1 MHPMRK
7 SIITIFTVLISLS
20 AFATAQADLDSLHY
34 YMGQQSVY
42 DQQRET
48 RIAELQNQLSVAG
61 SDHYDLY
68 SQLFYECQ
76 SYHFDRAMMYADHL
90 LEEASRLADTDKIAH
105 ATVCKSF
112 AYLSAGLFK
121 ESCDLIE
128 DLSTTGMSEDTYRY
142 YAFTYA
148 CMMFDLADYDH
159 SDLAQ
164 SYCDRGDSL
173 LAETI
178 RTLGSQDT
186 VLYWRCIAM
195 QDQRRGQVELA
206 IQHYQMALSGSRVTE
221 HERAII
227 YSTMAYLYST
237 QGNTDMQQHYNILAA
252 ISDIKSS
259 TKETVAMRWVA
270 EHLYREG
277 DIKHAAICIRH
288 AADDARFY
296 NARHRQVEISQ
307 ILPIIEQDNINRLR
321 AQNRRIILLIV
332 VTLILLIVSMLA
344 LFMYRR
350 RNKQLSH
357 ARQTIE
363 QMNTS
368 LLVANKLK
376 EEYLS
381 SLLCW
386 QSDFIGEV
394 EKYQHHIRHSVEKRR
409 YDELTEIP
417 KQVDA
422 QRRRAEFYNRFD
434 TMFLQI
440 FPTFVSDFNA
450 LLRPDEQIVLH
461 RNELM
466 NTDLRIFAL
475 MRMGI
480 MHNEVIAQILDYS
493 VNTIYTYKTKI
504 KNRSNLS
511 TEDFYARIMQIPSF
525 TPTES

>member
-1 MHPMRK
+1 MRK
-7 SIITIFTVLISLS
+7 CITAIFTTLISLFAS
-20 AFATAQADLDSLHY
+20 ATSPADLDSLRQ
-34 YMGQQSVY
+34 YMHRQSAF

-48 RIAELQNQLSVAG
+48 RIAALQK
-61 SDHYDLY
+61 DLEEKETDRY
-68 SQLFYECQ
+68 RIYAALFDECQ
-76 SYHFDRAMMYADHL
+76 SYNFDRAMEYAGC
-90 LEEASRLADTDKIAH
+90 LEKEALRLADKDRIAH
-105 ATVCKSF
+105 ATVCKGF

-121 ESCDLIE
+121 EGCDLIE
-128 DLSTTGMSEDTYRY
+128 DLSTDGMSEETYRY

-148 CMMFDLADYDH
+148 CMMYDLADYDR
-159 SDLAQ
+159 SDMAH
-164 SYCDRGDSL
+164 SYCERGEHWL
-173 LAETI
+173 GEAI
-178 RTLGSQDT
+178 KTLSSQDT
-186 VLYWRCIAM
+186 VLYWRCQAM
-195 QDQRRGQVELA
+195 LDQRKGLTELS
-206 IQHYQMALSGSRVTE
+206 IRHYQMALSGSKITD

-252 ISDIKSS
+252 ISDIRSS
-259 TKETVAMRWVA
+259 TKEAVAMRWVA
-270 EHLYREG
+270 EQLYKEG
-277 DIKHAAICIRH
+277 DVKNAAICIRH

-307 ILPIIEQDNINRLR
+307 ILPIIEQDNVNRLR
-321 AQNRRIILLIV
+321 AQNRRVIILIII
-332 VTLILLIVSMLA
+332 TLLLLLMSFTILS
-344 LFMYRR
+344 MYRR
-350 RNKQLSH
+350 RNKQLSS
-357 ARQTIE
+357 ARRTIE
-363 QMNTS
+363 QMNAN
-368 LLVANKLK
+368 LLVANKVK

-381 SLLCW
+381 SFLCW

-394 EKYQHHIRHSVEKRR
+394 DKYQQHIRHSVEKRR

-422 QRRRAEFYNRFD
+422 QRRRQDFYKRFD

-450 LLRPDEQIVLH
+450 LLRPGEEIVL
-461 RNELM
+461 RKNELL

-504 KNRSNLS
+504 KNRSDLS
-511 TEDFYARIMQIPSF
+511 TDEFYTRIMQIPSF
-525 TPTES
+525 SKADS

>member
-1 MHPMRK
+1 MHK
-7 SIITIFTVLISLS
+7 TITFIFVLLISLAAS
-20 AFATAQADLDSLHY
+20 ATEPADLDSLRY
-34 YMGQQSVY
+34 YMQKQSVY
-42 DQQRET
+42 DQQREA
-48 RIAELQNQLSVAG
+48 RIAELQSELSKPE
-61 SDHYDLY
+61 SDRYAIY
-68 SQLFYECQ
+68 SELFNECQ
-76 SYHFDRAMMYADHL
+76 SYHFDRAMEYADL
-90 LEEASRLADTDKIAH
+90 LKEQAALTGEKDKIVYA
-105 ATVCKSF
+105 AVCKGF

-121 ESCDLIE
+121 EGCDLF
-128 DLSTTGMSEDTYRY
+128 DGLDTHGLSTKTYRFY
-142 YAFTYA
+142 CFTYA
-148 CMMFDLADYDH
+148 RTMYDLADYDR
-159 SDLAQ
+159 SDLAH
-164 SYCDRGDSL
+164 SYCEQGDHL
-173 LAETI
+173 LREALSTLTAE
-178 RTLGSQDT
+178 DT
-186 VLYWRCIAM
+186 VYYWRCTAM
-195 QDQRRGQVELA
+195 LDQRKGLPDLA
-206 IQHYQMALSGSRVTE
+206 IRHYQKALADTKITD
-221 HERAII
+221 HDRAII

-237 QGNTDMQQHYNILAA
+237 MGDTEAQQHYNILAA
-252 ISDIKSS
+252 IADIRSS

-270 EHLYREG
+270 ERLYQEG
-277 DIKHAAICIRH
+277 NINMAVQCIRH
-288 AADDARFY
+288 AEDDARFY

-307 ILPIIEQDNINRLR
+307 VLPIIEQDNINRLR
-321 AQNRRIILLIV
+321 RHNRRVVSLGLASFALLCLSIA
-332 VTLILLIVSMLA
+332 MLM
-344 LFMYRR
+344 MYRR

-394 EKYQHHIRHSVEKRR
+394 EKYQRHIRHAAEKRR
-409 YDELTEIP
+409 YDELTEVP

-461 RNELM
+461 RNELL

-475 MRMGI
+475 MRMGV

-493 VNTIYTYKTKI
+493 VNTIYTYKTKV
-504 KNRSNLS
+504 KNRSDLP
-511 TEDFYARIMQIPSF
+511 TEEFYTRIMQIPSF
-525 TPTES
+525 SKADS